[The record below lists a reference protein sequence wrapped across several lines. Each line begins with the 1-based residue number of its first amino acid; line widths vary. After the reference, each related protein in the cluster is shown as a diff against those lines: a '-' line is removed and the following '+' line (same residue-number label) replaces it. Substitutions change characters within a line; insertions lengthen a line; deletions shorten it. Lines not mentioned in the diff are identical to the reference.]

1 MKGCQIIRI
10 CCDSNQPRTTMN
22 RSKRRHNDGSP
33 IGVSPPN
40 QEQATKIALIRI
52 RLSLCNDTLDLFFL
66 NCSHTFL
73 ISSEKGEA
81 TTPPPSFIFL

>member
-1 MKGCQIIRI
+1 MKSRQIVRI
-10 CCDSNQPRTTMN
+10 CCNRDQTCTTMN
-22 RSKRRHNDGSP
+22 RSECRHNDGSP
-33 IGVSPPN
+33 IGIGSSD
-40 QEQATKIALIRI
+40 QEQATKISLIRI
-52 RLSLCNDTLDLFFL
+52 RLSLDNNPLDLVFL

>member
-1 MKGCQIIRI
+1 MKGRQIIWI
-10 CCDSNQPRTTMN
+10 CCDSDQPRTTMN

-40 QEQATKIALIRI
+40 QEQATKISLIRI
-52 RLSLCNDTLDLFFL
+52 RLSLCNDTLDLIFL
-66 NCSHTFL
+66 NCFHTFL
-73 ISSEKGEA
+73 ISSKKGEA